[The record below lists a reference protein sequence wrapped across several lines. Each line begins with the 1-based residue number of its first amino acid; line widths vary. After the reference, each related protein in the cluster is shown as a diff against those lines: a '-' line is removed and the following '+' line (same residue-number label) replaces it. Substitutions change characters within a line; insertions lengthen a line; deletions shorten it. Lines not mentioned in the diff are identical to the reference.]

1 MHKVD
6 QAPPRYDRPVPK
18 SENGSAPNDIDRN
31 LIFDLGL
38 HTGEDTEFYLAKGF
52 RVVAVEAN
60 PTLCAKVGTRLAAAV
75 ADGRLMIVNRAIAE
89 QPGEIT
95 FFENEFSAWG
105 TVDPAWAERNRRLG
119 FTSRECTVVATT
131 MAELL
136 AEYGTPYYTKIDIEG
151 MDMVALRGFIG
162 VESRPKFVS
171 IESDKVSFQ
180 SLRKEFETFVGLGY
194 DRFKLVSQRDVP
206 KQALPNP
213 PLEGT
218 YVERTFELGASGTFG
233 DETPGTW
240 VSADEAIQAYR
251 RVFLQYSLTGDD
263 PFVRTRILRIALKA
277 IGFRRNWFDTHAKL
291 KGT

>member
-1 MHKVD
+1 M
-6 QAPPRYDRPVPK
+6 
-18 SENGSAPNDIDRN
+18 
-31 LIFDLGL
+31 
-38 HTGEDTEFYLAKGF
+38 
-52 RVVAVEAN
+52 
-60 PTLCAKVGTRLAAAV
+60 GTRLAAAV
-75 ADGRLMIVNRAIAE
+75 ADGRLTIVNRAIAE

-105 TVDPAWAERNRRLG
+105 TVNPAWAERNRRLG

-151 MDMVALRGFIG
+151 MDMVALRGFVG
-162 VESRPKFVS
+162 LESRPKFVS

-180 SLRKEFETFVGLGY
+180 SLRNEFETLVDLGY

-213 PLEGT
+213 PAEGT
-218 YVERTFELGASGTFG
+218 YVERSFTLGASGTFG
-233 DETPGTW
+233 DETPGEW
-240 VSADEAIQAYR
+240 VSADEAIEAYR

-263 PFVRTRILRIALKA
+263 PFIRTRILRIALKA

-291 KGT
+291 QGT